1 MGLLQEIPKKSV
13 KTYSDIGS
21 IIFKKLLD
29 LFNKNCIVLVFHR
42 YNIQNSTKNYDRER
56 RGESAAQTYN
66 IVGSRKIV
74 DYKTFLQSFG
84 NKMALIA
91 FLSSYIEDKPLSNYL
106 QTKKLSLLVGIITR
120 KIVSQLH
127 VKGLKNL
134 YI

>member
-1 MGLLQEIPKKSV
+1 
-13 KTYSDIGS
+13 
-21 IIFKKLLD
+21 
-29 LFNKNCIVLVFHR
+29 LFNKNCETIVLVFDR
-42 YNIQNSTKNYDRER
+42 YNIQNSTKNYERER

-74 DYKTFLQSFG
+74 NYKTFLQSFG

-106 QTKKLSLLVGIITR
+106 QTKKLSLLVGILTT
-120 KIVSQLH
+120 KIVTQLH

>member
-74 DYKTFLQSFG
+74 NYKTFLQSFG

-91 FLSSYIEDKPLSNYL
+91 FLSSYIEE
-106 QTKKLSLLVGIITR
+106 QATFKLPPN
-120 KIVSQLH
+120 K
-127 VKGLKNL
+127 
-134 YI
+134 